1 VYAVIATGGKQERV
15 EAGQRVAVELL
26 GQEPGAEVRFTPLLV
41 VDGERVLAGRGELE
55 GSSVSARVLGVVKG
69 PKIRGFTY
77 KPKTNQRRHYGHRQR
92 YHEIEITAIDLPGT
106 GERAA
111 EKPAG
116 LGVELA
122 ATAEG

>member
-26 GQEPGAEVRFTPLLV
+26 GDEPGAEVRFTPLLV
-41 VDGERVLAGRGELE
+41 VDGERVLVGGELE
-55 GSSVSARVLGVVKG
+55 GSSVAARIVGVVKG

-92 YHEIEITAIDLPGT
+92 YHELEILAIDLPG
-106 GERAA
+106 G
-111 EKPAG
+111 G
-116 LGVELA
+116 GLA
-122 ATAEG
+122 ADVPPGPGGETATTAEG